1 MERQEQALDLVLEIS
16 TLLADDMRRAF
27 ERDGLTPARAHLLWV
42 LQQQGPVSQRVL
54 ADALGVT
61 PRTVTGLVDGLEE
74 SGLVVRQPHPT
85 DRRSTLVA
93 FTETGSRIAQ
103 EMATGKA
110 ELAGGLFGE
119 VPARRLAALVKSLAD
134 VRDRLAA
141 MVAEDLATRA
151 DPGARRRERPG
162 AQDSPLGVARPRR
175 RGRDV
180 PQPAAGGAPSPGR
193 PRRRGAGRLRP
204 GGHTGDVAVDLR

>member
-1 MERQEQALDLVLEIS
+1 MEPRQEQALDLVLEIS

-151 DPGARRRERPG
+151 DPGSE
-162 AQDSPLGVARPRR
+162 
-175 RGRDV
+175 
-180 PQPAAGGAPSPGR
+180 AP
-193 PRRRGAGRLRP
+193 
-204 GGHTGDVAVDLR
+204 

>member
-1 MERQEQALDLVLEIS
+1 MQPPQEQALDLVLEIS
-16 TLLADDMRRAF
+16 TLLAEDMRRAF

-85 DRRSTLVA
+85 DRRSTLVV
-93 FTETGSRIAQ
+93 FTERGTRIAE

-110 ELAGGLFGE
+110 ELAGGLFGD
-119 VPARRLAALVKSLAD
+119 VPPRRLATLVEGLTH
-134 VRDRLAA
+134 VRDRLGA
-141 MVAEDLATRA
+141 MVAEDLATRGSE
-151 DPGARRRERPG
+151 P
-162 AQDSPLGVARPRR
+162 
-175 RGRDV
+175 
-180 PQPAAGGAPSPGR
+180 
-193 PRRRGAGRLRP
+193 
-204 GGHTGDVAVDLR
+204 